1 MSAPLVP
8 AVLRL
13 RIGASRLLAGILL
26 LAHGVAFACA
36 LLVLPGW
43 WMPVAAGTAIAVSL
57 VFHVRRDAL
66 QRSARAVTEML
77 LNDTAGCELILRD
90 GSTQA
95 GQIKGSTY
103 VSPLLIVI
111 NLSVERSRMGRSV
124 ILLPD
129 CAPAEELRR
138 LRVWL
143 RHRARPAAPVSGP
156 L

>member
-1 MSAPLVP
+1 MP

-13 RIGASRLLAGILL
+13 RIGASRLLAGALL
-26 LAHGVAFACA
+26 LAHGVALACA
-36 LLVLPGW
+36 VLVLPDW
-43 WMPVAAGTAIAVSL
+43 WMPVAAGAAIAASL

-66 QRSARAVTEML
+66 QRSDRAVTEML
-77 LNDTAGCELILRD
+77 LKDAGDCELILKD

-95 GQIKGSTY
+95 GQIEGSTF

-111 NLSVERSRMGRSV
+111 NVSVERSRIGRSV

-129 CAPAEELRR
+129 CAPAEDLRR

>member
-1 MSAPLVP
+1 MP

-13 RIGASRLLAGILL
+13 RIGASRLLAGTLL
-26 LAHGVAFACA
+26 LAHGVALACA
-36 LLVLPGW
+36 VLVLPDW
-43 WMPVAAGTAIAVSL
+43 WMPVAAGAAIAASL

-66 QRSARAVTEML
+66 QRSDRAVTEML
-77 LNDTAGCELILRD
+77 LKDAGDCELILKD

-95 GQIKGSTY
+95 GQIEGSTF

-111 NLSVERSRMGRSV
+111 NVSVERSRIGRSV

-129 CAPAEELRR
+129 CAPAEDLRR

>member
-1 MSAPLVP
+1 MP

-13 RIGASRLLAGILL
+13 RIGASRLLAGTLL
-26 LAHGVAFACA
+26 LAHGVALACA
-36 LLVLPGW
+36 VLVLPDW
-43 WMPVAAGTAIAVSL
+43 WMPVAAGAAIAASL

-66 QRSARAVTEML
+66 QRSDRAVTEML
-77 LNDTAGCELILRD
+77 LKDAGDCELILKD

-95 GQIKGSTY
+95 GQIEGSTF

-111 NLSVERSRMGRSV
+111 NVSVERSRIGRSV

-129 CAPAEELRR
+129 CAPAEDLRR

-143 RHRARPAAPVSGP
+143 RHRARPAVPVSGP